1 MYLYLLRYSVLVLE
15 TSTPWAKNAEELAR
29 RNTHGVTKEVIAKR
43 LRQWQPFPPL

>member
-1 MYLYLLRYSVLVLE
+1 MLVLE
-15 TSTPWAKNAEELAR
+15 TSNPWAKNAEELAR